1 VRASA
6 IILHA
11 LALIL
16 ANCSVLKNITVGRLR
31 IVTNK
36 RTYEFPEPGTDAVQD
51 NKLHAELRV
60 INDAF
65 WVRLCTMGD
74 LGFAEAYMFGDVVCE
89 DLNSIFLVSTLGSP
103 LLLIPAS

>member
-1 VRASA
+1 VRTSA
-6 IILHA
+6 AILHA

-16 ANCSVLKNITVGRLR
+16 TDCSVLKNITVGRLR

-36 RTYEFPEPGTDAVQD
+36 RTYEFPELGTDAVQD
-51 NKLHAELRV
+51 DKLRAELRV

-65 WVRLCTMGD
+65 WVRLCTMGE

-89 DLNSIFLVSTLGSP
+89 DLISMFLVSTLGSP
-103 LLLIPAS
+103 LLLILAN

>member
-1 VRASA
+1 MRASA
-6 IILHA
+6 AILHV

-16 ANCSVLKNITVGRLR
+16 TDCRVLKNITVGRLR

-36 RTYEFPEPGTDAVQD
+36 RTYEFPEIGTDAVQD
-51 NKLHAELRV
+51 DKLYAELQV

-89 DLNSIFLVSTLGSP
+89 DLISIFLVSARGRY
-103 LLLIPAS
+103 LLLIPAN